1 MSFFCSANIGILGNS
16 LGLLT
21 RAIYD
26 TTQEA
31 TIGDL
36 SITPAYES
44 RKDAQKDYCA
54 AISVCSFPNKH
65 LSNAARLFARFT
77 MQYALAQESLATGN
91 MYMQLSL
98 FSFFP
103 TLMNSTFFV
112 LFFLIFFLGYSAII
126 IN

>member
-16 LGLLT
+16 IGLLT

-65 LSNAARLFARFT
+65 IFQ
-77 MQYALAQESLATGN
+77 MQQGCLQGLRCSML
-91 MYMQLSL
+91 
-98 FSFFP
+98 
-103 TLMNSTFFV
+103 V
-112 LFFLIFFLGYSAII
+112 HKRV
-126 IN
+126 